1 MRGPTE
7 STATSAPA
15 TRPVRR
21 SATRATS
28 SATTLTNPAPHTVG
42 KRTNGPGV
50 RPEQVERPAV
60 QEEQA
65 LRPIDPDVPVEV
77 GAAGPEAG
85 DGGVPA
91 LVDGERHVEEA
102 QPHEHGEQRDRDDAE
117 REDAAFTPRR
127 IALLVGGYAVGLG
140 GMIAARGLY
149 LTPDRYFL
157 ILLVPALA
165 LGVAR
170 RYVLDFL
177 PFIALIILYEETR
190 GVAHILRPHPY
201 YAPQLDIDR
210 WLTRRPCPRSGC
222 RICCG
227 TVTCP
232 GGRLRS
238 RVLTELHFI
247 VPPTLLF
254 LIWLRR
260 RDLYYRFADDAARCQ
275 LRRRDRL
282 RAVARR
288 AALDGARRDGWI
300 PKVHRIGYN
309 ERDRGARLD
318 VVVDPPAVRH
328 PQRRPPPCRRCTPP
342 TRCSSCCSASRSA
355 AASGLASIPYALG
368 MWFAIVYFGEHYVSD
383 ALIGCAYAAIGYVLI
398 GRWWPRSP
406 LAGPYPA
413 PLARA
418 RGAPTEL

>member
-1 MRGPTE
+1 
-7 STATSAPA
+7 
-15 TRPVRR
+15 
-21 SATRATS
+21 
-28 SATTLTNPAPHTVG
+28 
-42 KRTNGPGV
+42 V

-65 LRPIDPDVPVEV
+65 LRPIDPDVPVDV

-91 LVDGERHVEEA
+91 LVDGERHVEKA
-102 QPHEHGEQRDRDDAE
+102 QPHEHGEERDRDDAE
-117 REDAAFTPRR
+117 REDAALTWRR
-127 IALLVGGYAVGLG
+127 IALLAGGYAVGLG
-140 GMIAARGLY
+140 GMVATRGLY

-177 PFIALIILYEETR
+177 PFIALIILYEVTR
-190 GVAHILRPHPY
+190 GVAHILHPHPY

-210 WLTRRPCPRSGC
+210 WLT
-222 RICCG
+222 G
-227 TVTCP
+227 TVPTIWLQNLLWD
-232 GGRLRS
+232 GHLS
-238 RVLTELHFI
+238 WWEAALSVLTKLHFI

-260 RDLYYRFADDAARCQ
+260 RDLYYRFAATLLAVSFAGAITFALWPAAPPWM
-275 LRRRDRL
+275 
-282 RAVARR
+282 A
-288 AALDGARRDGWI
+288 GRDGWI

-309 ERDRGARLD
+309 SVTGVPDS
-318 VVVDPPAVRH
+318 
-328 PQRRPPPCRRCTPP
+328 T
-342 TRCSSCCSASRSA
+342 SSWIHQLYDIRNDSA
-355 AASGLASIPYALG
+355 AVPSLHAAYALLVVLFCFALGRRVGLASILYALG
-368 MWFAIVYFGEHYVSD
+368 MWFAIVYFGEHYLSD
-383 ALIGCAYAAIGYVLI
+383 ALIGCAYAAVGYVLI

-413 PLARA
+413 PLAHA